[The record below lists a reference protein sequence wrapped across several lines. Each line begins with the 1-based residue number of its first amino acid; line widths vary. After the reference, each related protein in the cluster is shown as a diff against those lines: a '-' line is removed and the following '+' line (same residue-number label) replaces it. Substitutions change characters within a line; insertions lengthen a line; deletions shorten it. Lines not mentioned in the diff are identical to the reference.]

1 MISRILVPRN
11 ASLPAEGTAELG
23 KRRKTE
29 LDSRTLIAGDL
40 PVVPIDARTNIP
52 AYMPLDVLASRQLIA
67 RDMAIHPIDLSHTI
81 PSHVPLTVLGEHV
94 AVPKDAILPQI
105 EPKRQPVQFAAEMP
119 EVLDPDVITTGEV
132 NLMTGTPRSLRDEAK
147 WVLRGTSAV
156 LHVTALL
163 LILLIPSLF
172 TQRQPTQAEI
182 DSAEHSLG
190 DLYIP
195 SDMKSFSRSLPG
207 PKSAIHIDPKVIRQ
221 LAPPALA
228 APAPGP
234 VSPPTIA
241 REQPKDVPPAPTLP
255 TSLPP
260 APEPVKP
267 QPHLEPVKP
276 DQSPTPNG
284 LVLPKFS
291 AAGNQI
297 RQSLSDAAHNGGGG
311 SSTIM
316 GPPGRMPGGHGP
328 GGGYGG
334 GGQGGGEAG
343 AGLTRLTDTQGVDF
357 SNYDMR
363 VYESV
368 KRNWFAI
375 MPESAL
381 MGDQGIVMLR
391 FCIRRDG
398 TVIEEEPI
406 LERPS
411 GKTPLDTAAMGSIRA
426 SSPFEPLPAAFSGPC
441 VEYRFMYCYNVIPC
455 GGK

>member
-11 ASLPAEGTAELG
+11 AGLPPEGTVEPG
-23 KRRKTE
+23 RRRKTE
-29 LDSRTLIAGDL
+29 LDSRTLIAADL
-40 PVVPIDARTNIP
+40 PVIPIDAHTNIP

-67 RDMAIHPIDLSHTI
+67 RDMAINPIDMAHMI

-94 AVPKDAILPQI
+94 AVPKDAILPQV
-105 EPKRQPVQFAAEMP
+105 EAKRQPVQYAAEMP
-119 EVLDPDVITTGEV
+119 DVLEPDVITTGEV
-132 NLMTGTPRSLRDEAK
+132 NLLTGTPKSLRDEAK

-163 LILLIPSLF
+163 MVLLIPSLF

-182 DSAEHSLG
+182 ESAEHSLG

-207 PKSAIHIDPKVIRQ
+207 PKSPIRIDPKVIRQ
-221 LAPPALA
+221 LAPPTIAE
-228 APAPGP
+228 PAPGP
-234 VSPPTIA
+234 ISPPTFA
-241 REQPKDVPPAPTLP
+241 HEQPKEVAPVTPTPPVN
-255 TSLPP
+255 LPP
-260 APEPVKP
+260 APEPAKP

-276 DQSPTPNG
+276 DTPATPNG
-284 LVLPKFS
+284 LILPKFS

-297 RQSLSDAAHNGGGG
+297 RQSVSDVARAGVGGGTSISG
-311 SSTIM
+311 S
-316 GPPGRMPGGHGP
+316 GRMPGGHGP
-328 GGGYGG
+328 GGGGG
-334 GGQGGGEAG
+334 GGGGGGEAG
-343 AGLTRLTDTQGVDF
+343 AGLTRLTPDQGVDF

-381 MGDQGIVMLR
+381 MGDQGVVMLR

-406 LERPS
+406 LERGS
-411 GKTPLDTAAMGSIRA
+411 GKTPLDNAAMGSIRA

-441 VEYRFMYCYNVIPC
+441 VEYRFMYCYNVLPC
-455 GGK
+455 GK

>member
-11 ASLPAEGTAELG
+11 ASLPAEGTVEPG

-40 PVVPIDARTNIP
+40 PATPLDARTNIP
-52 AYMPLDVLASRQLIA
+52 AYMPLDVLSSRQLIA
-67 RDMAIHPIDLSHTI
+67 RDMAINPIDLTHTI
-81 PSHVPLTVLGEHV
+81 PSYVPLDVLGEHV
-94 AVPKDAILPQI
+94 AVPKDAVLPQI
-105 EPKRQPVQFAAEMP
+105 EPKRQPVQYAAEMP
-119 EVLDPDVITTGEV
+119 EVLEPDVMTTGEV
-132 NLMTGTPRSLRDEAK
+132 NLLTGTPRSLRDEAR

-182 DSAEHSLG
+182 ESAEHSLG

-195 SDMKSFSRSLPG
+195 PDMKSFARSLPG
-207 PKSAIHIDPKVIRQ
+207 PKSPMRIDPKIIRQ
-221 LAPPALA
+221 LTPPTVAQ
-228 APAPGP
+228 PAPGP
-234 VSPPTIA
+234 ISPPSLPH
-241 REQPKDVPPAPTLP
+241 EQPKDIVPPAPNISSALP
-255 TSLPP
+255 E

-267 QPHLEPVKP
+267 APHLEPVKP

-291 AAGNQI
+291 AAGSQI
-297 RQSLSDAAHNGGGG
+297 KQSLSDAVHNGAGG
-311 SSTIM
+311 STSI
-316 GPPGRMPGGHGP
+316 GGVGRMPGGHGS

-334 GGQGGGEAG
+334 GGGGVGQAG
-343 AGLTRLTDTQGVDF
+343 AGLTRLTPDQGVDF

-375 MPESAL
+375 MPESAE
-381 MGDQGIVMLR
+381 MGDQGTVLLH

-398 TVIEEEPI
+398 SVVTEEPVVD
-406 LERPS
+406 RPS
-411 GKTPLDTAAMGSIRA
+411 GKPPLDSAATGSIRA
-426 SSPFEPLPAAFSGPC
+426 SSPFEPLPAAFQGPC
-441 VEYRFMYCYNVIPC
+441 VEYLFMYCYNVTPC
-455 GGK
+455 GK